1 MTNNQARFNQ
11 NMMTE
16 KLRLEYLSEMQIT
29 SWELREP
36 FKLPNLVCEDVTDNN
51 RDELNGQLKVNEIE
65 VVSTTVTPIK
75 EKVLDSDTDS
85 VDKMNNSPT
94 DEIKKTVSLK
104 PSSTISASSNLS
116 SAKSE
121 KNQYLNLV
129 AWSSA
134 KYTQIVP
141 EQTGSY
147 DSSTMI
153 EKNILIICRHKI
165 DQPANSFASKRG
177 PSYFMQDYLK
187 TLVEFGLQNNLRI
200 NIQLAHLAEAGL
212 GESSITIKSYFE
224 KQQPDFSLVLGD
236 ETVENLID
244 KSSDVKSLRCRLNKL
259 SFNTNANAIVS
270 YHPFDLISNPR
281 LKSLAFEDI
290 QFLINHLSHVGV

>member
-1 MTNNQARFNQ
+1 MTNNQACFTGSG
-11 NMMTE
+11 MTE

-36 FKLPNLVCEDVTDNN
+36 FKLPDLACDVVIDSNS
-51 RDELNGQLKVNEIE
+51 DELNAQAEANDKVFEL
-65 VVSTTVTPIK
+65 PK
-75 EKVLDSDTDS
+75 EKMADLTS
-85 VDKMNNSPT
+85 
-94 DEIKKTVSLK
+94 K
-104 PSSTISASSNLS
+104 PEPSKPAPS
-116 SAKSE
+116 KVE

-129 AWSSA
+129 KWSSA
-134 KYTQIVP
+134 KYTQIIP
-141 EQTGSY
+141 EQTGSH
-147 DSSTMI
+147 DNSRMF

-177 PSYFMQDYLK
+177 PSNFMQDYLK

-224 KQQPDFSLVLGD
+224 KQPPDFSLVLGD

-244 KSSDVKSLRCRLNKL
+244 KSSDVKSIRCRLNRL
-259 SFNTNANAIVS
+259 SFTTNANAIAS

-281 LKSLAFEDI
+281 LKSLAYEDI
-290 QFLINHLSHVGV
+290 QFLINHLCHEDV